1 MDNLITISYFA
12 IFATVLYETI
22 LVFRKMR
29 IRTHFYLFMNCM
41 GMLICNLAV
50 LIMQFCTTDELYFYA
65 LLYSWLGKVWVII
78 ATLYFVVNLCK
89 YKVPQFVT
97 VIESIISVSMLIV
110 IITTRKTGL
119 FYANYDVEFVD
130 GMALF
135 NYTKGPFYISWLI
148 NVNILVFT
156 CIFVLVNSMAGEKI
170 KRKVNQY
177 KMIMVALISESLVG
191 VLCVLPIGRYY
202 DFNQIGFLICAI
214 IIIVATFKNNLF
226 DIETATKDY
235 IVDDLSSGVV
245 ALDKYGDIAYY
256 NRMIEKVFPFIEA
269 SPQDA
274 IDHIHWLIERNQ
286 LLNVENKSYRFEEK
300 QFEDERFRDM
310 TIFAMTDVT
319 AYYNHLKDMEKQKE
333 IADEANKLKSF
344 FLASMSHEIRTPIN
358 TVLGMD
364 EMILLENKDPEI
376 NQYAKRIQSAG
387 KTLLGIIND
396 ILDFSKIEAGKIEIV
411 PVKYDVLEL
420 INDLV
425 SNTQSLAN
433 DKGLSFEVDI
443 DSHIPRYLI
452 GDETRIKQCITN
464 LLTNA
469 IKYTEKGK
477 VCLTIGYS
485 KDASPDSVCLSVSVK
500 DTGIGIKHEDMDK
513 LFTAFDRLDVV
524 RNRSIKGTGL
534 GLAITKQYVDKMGS
548 ELCVE
553 SEYNKGST
561 FSFLLRQLVGGWE
574 QIGEYKFDGNVY
586 DDNKTD
592 KYSVETF
599 YAPAATVLVVD
610 DTENNLF
617 VFESLLKKTGL
628 NIETAASAKQMLKMV
643 TERKYDIIYL
653 DHMMPEMDGIEAL
666 HAMEKV
672 SGNMNMT
679 TPVIALT
686 ANAIYGSRDFYLGEG
701 FSDYMSKPVS
711 YATLK
716 ASLEKYLPPE
726 KKSHAEPIEVYNS
739 NDEIV
744 VISDEL
750 AAYEGRGIDVK
761 TGIENSGSGVIL
773 LKVLKDFRESVEET
787 ANTIERELKKREMKN
802 YTVHVHALKSSARLI
817 GAMRLSAM
825 ALNLENIGNE
835 YLNAVKENN
844 TAKSDELLADIEEFT
859 PGLLTYLRSFKELLD
874 VGEDEES
881 ESTAEALPKIS
892 HEDLDEMLAAM
903 KEFAQAFDMDNVD
916 AVMETIVTYSIPDDK
931 KSLIEEL
938 KKAVRNIDYDL
949 IISLLSGV

>member
-1 MDNLITISYFA
+1 
-12 IFATVLYETI
+12 
-22 LVFRKMR
+22 
-29 IRTHFYLFMNCM
+29 
-41 GMLICNLAV
+41 
-50 LIMQFCTTDELYFYA
+50 
-65 LLYSWLGKVWVII
+65 
-78 ATLYFVVNLCK
+78 
-89 YKVPQFVT
+89 
-97 VIESIISVSMLIV
+97 
-110 IITTRKTGL
+110 
-119 FYANYDVEFVD
+119 
-130 GMALF
+130 
-135 NYTKGPFYISWLI
+135 
-148 NVNILVFT
+148 
-156 CIFVLVNSMAGEKI
+156 
-170 KRKVNQY
+170 
-177 KMIMVALISESLVG
+177 
-191 VLCVLPIGRYY
+191 
-202 DFNQIGFLICAI
+202 
-214 IIIVATFKNNLF
+214 
-226 DIETATKDY
+226 
-235 IVDDLSSGVV
+235 
-245 ALDKYGDIAYY
+245 
-256 NRMIEKVFPFIEA
+256 
-269 SPQDA
+269 
-274 IDHIHWLIERNQ
+274 
-286 LLNVENKSYRFEEK
+286 
-300 QFEDERFRDM
+300 M

-553 SEYNKGST
+553 SEYNKGSS

-761 TGIENSGSGVIL
+761 SGIENSGSGVIL

-859 PGLLTYLRSFKELLD
+859 PDLLTYLRSFKELLN